1 MELLIVG
8 RAVYSL
14 SLDGGQAMNT
24 FTKLVRLS
32 TEIANGDYSVSSAW
46 QGADVV
52 ITNKMPE
59 IQKGG
64 FYPTAR
70 YVITSHPS
78 ELSWLFEQIRD
89 VFKDIDDYGF
99 LKEEIFGRLGNTANR
114 FLSKNQ
120 DASASETLLAVM
132 HEAFSIAEEI
142 QDGEFATL
150 MITSGNQ
157 ILDDLIF
164 ESEKDGFLSVEETQA
179 YFKDKGIIE

>member
-1 MELLIVG
+1 MYPLN
-8 RAVYSL
+8 
-14 SLDGGQAMNT
+14 LDGGQAMNT

-32 TEIANGDYSVSSAW
+32 TEIASGNYSNSDAW

-52 ITNKMPE
+52 ITNKLPDT
-59 IQKGG
+59 QKGG
-64 FYPTAR
+64 FYPAPR
-70 YVITSHPS
+70 YVVTSYPS
-78 ELSWLFEQIRD
+78 ELSWLFEQIRNI
-89 VFKDIDDYGF
+89 FIDIDDYGF

-120 DASASETLLAVM
+120 DASAHEILLAVM

-150 MITSGNQ
+150 VITSGNQ

-164 ESEKDGFLSVEETQA
+164 ESEKDGFLSVDETQA
-179 YFKDKGIIE
+179 YFKGKGIIE